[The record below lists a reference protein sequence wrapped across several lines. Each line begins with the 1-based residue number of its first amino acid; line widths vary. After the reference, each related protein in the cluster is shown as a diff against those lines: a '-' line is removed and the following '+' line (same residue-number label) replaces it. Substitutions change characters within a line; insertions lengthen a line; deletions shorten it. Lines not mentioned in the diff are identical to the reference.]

1 MAFFNF
7 CYVSSWFK
15 ILSVS
20 FVFQCGLFCL
30 GLNPISEVRGWV
42 GIWRRWYGR
51 RRVWIDLSRNKFKSS
66 FSDLKYKRYVP
77 KNCSTT
83 SVDVVTVHLFFSLVL
98 LFLLQPPE
106 SSHLRNAILV
116 KKSYLFKDF
125 IFCLN

>member
-7 CYVSSWFK
+7 CYVSLWFK

-42 GIWRRWYGR
+42 GIWRRWYGW
-51 RRVWIDLSRNKFKSS
+51 RRVWIDLSRNNFKSS

-83 SVDVVTVHLFFSLVL
+83 SVDVVTVHLF
-98 LFLLQPPE
+98 LFIRLMRAFASFIIFVATSRVE
-106 SSHLRNAILV
+106 SSPKRNFS
-116 KKSYLFKDF
+116 KEKLF
-125 IFCLN
+125 I